1 MQDDCDLEEVEM
13 TDPDAEPDVD
23 IDSSDSNNPL
33 AVVDYVE
40 DIYTYYRQTEVK
52 FLSAY
57 FCCCFRQL
65 CIHSCANQG

>member
-13 TDPDAEPDVD
+13 TDLDAEPVVD

-52 FLSAY
+52 F
-57 FCCCFRQL
+57 
-65 CIHSCANQG
+65 